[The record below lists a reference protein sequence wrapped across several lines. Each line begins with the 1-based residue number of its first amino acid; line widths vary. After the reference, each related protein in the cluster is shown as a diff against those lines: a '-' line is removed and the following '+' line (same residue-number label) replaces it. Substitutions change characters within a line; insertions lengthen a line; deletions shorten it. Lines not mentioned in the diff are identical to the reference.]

1 MSVIL
6 DDPEMMSTKDR
17 GVRRGRPVVHSFP
30 GQSPKE
36 ESTRVTQRGKTRTA
50 GSGDKTPAGDRGGD
64 RKRGKPGKVRKGD
77 RPAPRDGDPGAG
89 RGGRRGVGVQPPPTA
104 GVAPA
109 ITAAVDNTQRKLVI
123 DQAVV
128 MATELARE
136 GKMDVRTYNAH
147 ILAFAS

>member
-1 MSVIL
+1 M
-6 DDPEMMSTKDR
+6 
-17 GVRRGRPVVHSFP
+17 
-30 GQSPKE
+30 
-36 ESTRVTQRGKTRTA
+36 
-50 GSGDKTPAGDRGGD
+50 
-64 RKRGKPGKVRKGD
+64 
-77 RPAPRDGDPGAG
+77 
-89 RGGRRGVGVQPPPTA
+89 GVQPPPTA

-147 ILAFAS
+147 ILAFASEYAEVGFPKNALDLLSSIPADYVKNHLVEDAVDNPFLEKAASDVAAWLLARGYVDRTVGEEPMFLVKSVGIA